1 MDNIL
6 KNRINQ
12 INIFL
17 FIILLIIICNLKF
30 EKIDR
35 SLNSFNWDFILYSN
49 FSIVK
54 KKNNTDNFNKPIL
67 KVQILDVV
75 LENTDDN
82 CFASSLD
89 LFKRKTIVKNDG
101 TFCSDKE
108 RVHEKFYPKTIE
120 VQYYCYD
127 EHQKYYLDDDIPFEK
142 VEKTAGN
149 IREDLNSNLTF
160 IINILPKGRVALYL
174 CNTKTNKIALIQ
186 VFEASKVSLSS
197 MEIREFKT

>member
-17 FIILLIIICNLKF
+17 FIILLIIISNLKF

-54 KKNNTDNFNKPIL
+54 KEKNLDNSIL

-82 CFASSLD
+82 GSILVLD
-89 LFKRKTIVKNDG
+89 LFKKKTIIKNDG
-101 TFCSDKE
+101 TFCADNE
-108 RVHEKFYPKTIE
+108 RVHEKFYPNAIE
-120 VQYYCYD
+120 VQYFSYD

-142 VEKTAGN
+142 VVKTAVN

-160 IINILPKGRVALYL
+160 IINILSKGRVALYL

-197 MEIREFKT
+197 REIRELKNLK